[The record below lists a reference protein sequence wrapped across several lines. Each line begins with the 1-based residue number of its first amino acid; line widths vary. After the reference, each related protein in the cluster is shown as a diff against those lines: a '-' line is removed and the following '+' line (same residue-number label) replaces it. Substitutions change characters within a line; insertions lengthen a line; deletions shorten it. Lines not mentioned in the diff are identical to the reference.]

1 LSIAVQPASADR
13 RAGTCIPSGSGM
25 ATLLTGNAS
34 AHMKDFDGQV
44 VVITGA
50 SRGLGLGCAQA
61 FAARGAEVVLV
72 SRGQAELEQ
81 AAAKIGAAGG
91 QARTLPCDVTDP
103 AAVEQL
109 FAQLPRCDVLVNNAG
124 GNKPMPFVE
133 VPLETL
139 DHLLGLNVRSMFVTA
154 QAAARLMLRQ
164 APRGD
169 GGRSAQGAAS
179 APAPA
184 RGVILHMSSQMG
196 HVGAPNR
203 TVYCMTKAAIEG
215 LTKAMAVEL
224 APHGIRVNSIAPTYV
239 ETPLT
244 KPFFENAAFRED
256 TLRRIPLGRI
266 GTIDEVAA
274 AVTFLAS
281 PGASLITGT
290 SLLVDGGYTAQ

>member
-1 LSIAVQPASADR
+1 
-13 RAGTCIPSGSGM
+13 
-25 ATLLTGNAS
+25 
-34 AHMKDFDGQV
+34 MKDFDGQV

-72 SRGQAELEQ
+72 SRGRTELEQ
-81 AAAKIGAAGG
+81 AAAAVRAAGG
-91 QARTLPCDVTDP
+91 HARALPGDVTDP
-103 AAVEQL
+103 AAVERL
-109 FAQLPRCDVLVNNAG
+109 FAQLTRCDVLINNAG

-139 DHLLGLNVRSMFVTA
+139 DHLLDLNVRSMFVTA

-164 APRGD
+164 SPRGD
-169 GGRSAQGAAS
+169 GGRTAPGAAAAG

-224 APHGIRVNSIAPTYV
+224 APHGIRVNSIAPTYI

-244 KPFFENAAFRED
+244 KPFFENTAFRED

-266 GTIDEVAA
+266 GTIDEVSA